1 MRRNRASAITTC
13 LLLSG
18 EAHLERKDAC
28 YLGDINVV
36 GVMLGRRD
44 HQCDAFVQLD
54 AGQRSDP
61 HVEEY
66 AKKHSQR
73 DETEHL
79 GHHYGHT

>member
-1 MRRNRASAITTC
+1 MTTH

-18 EAHLERKDAC
+18 EACLERKDAC
-28 YLGDINVV
+28 YLADINVV
-36 GVMLGRRD
+36 GMMLGRRD

-66 AKKHSQR
+66 TKKHSQR
-73 DETEHL
+73 DETEHF
-79 GHHYGHT
+79 GHHYRHT